1 MQLIVPS
8 WVCLFFQTLISEIID
23 VREKTQGVSNF
34 PNQQSLPVQNYGPSL
49 LCFEPEGGVPKKMDE
64 AIDLAD
70 QPSYLHSHN
79 STLVVTGKGFV
90 FRYICFLSEIKRKCF
105 SYQTYKFKISNN
117 DKSSEQFDILL
128 HPDCKALKSIWNG
141 DEGEAE
147 EKSKTASELSQQ
159 GGERIEEN
167 LVRNTIVM
175 FSWIIVVPPPQTG
188 CSVTQPRCQ

>member
-1 MQLIVPS
+1 M
-8 WVCLFFQTLISEIID
+8 FF
-23 VREKTQGVSNF
+23 
-34 PNQQSLPVQNYGPSL
+34 
-49 LCFEPEGGVPKKMDE
+49 
-64 AIDLAD
+64 
-70 QPSYLHSHN
+70 
-79 STLVVTGKGFV
+79 
-90 FRYICFLSEIKRKCF
+90 
-105 SYQTYKFKISNN
+105 ISNN
-117 DKSSEQFDILL
+117 KLKNFKQNKPSEQFDILL
-128 HPDCKALKSIWNG
+128 QPDCKALKSIWNG